1 MNINDAVEAFLQKRK
16 LTLFI
21 LWGALLA
28 SVLIQ
33 VFVGYMTMQD
43 PSSRPTVDA
52 GMMETAAYLK
62 IPAVIVATAS
72 VFVRRMFLSVSALR
86 TFASTVP
93 PDHRLTAVFGR
104 LMTFS
109 IVTWALNEAVNIF
122 GLVTVFLTGDWQAIL
137 PFTAIAVL
145 LDVIMMPNFDT
156 VREAVA

>member
-1 MNINDAVEAFLQKRK
+1 MNSNDAAESFIQKRK

-28 SVLIQ
+28 SLLMQ
-33 VFVGYMTMQD
+33 VFVGYVSMRD
-43 PSSRPTVDA
+43 PSSRPIVDA

-62 IPAVIVATAS
+62 IPAVVLATAS

-86 TFASTVP
+86 TFASTVSP
-93 PDHRLTAVFGR
+93 EHRLTAVFGR

-109 IVTWALNEAVNIF
+109 IVTWALNESVNIF

-137 PFTAIAVL
+137 PFTAVAVL
-145 LDVIMMPNFDT
+145 LDVIMMPNADHF
-156 VREAVA
+156 REAVA